1 MVHCSHNSSL
11 KSLPGAA
18 ILTVE
23 QTPHIHLATHLS
35 DTLPNEVGEGS
46 SQLEEPLACICSPDP
61 EDHEAEPLLESKLTT
76 KFNHF

>member
-35 DTLPNEVGEGS
+35 DAFPNEVGEGS
-46 SQLEEPLACICSPDP
+46 IQLEEPWLASALQTLKIMKLSP
-61 EDHEAEPLLESKLTT
+61 SSSQ
-76 KFNHF
+76 N